1 MNMRTSARN
10 QRPGVIRSIKLGFV
24 AAALLGVMAGTS
36 PSARAAS
43 GTVNVFYAG
52 SLVNL
57 NENLVGPAFASG
69 SGYTY
74 QGKSAGSGAIA
85 NQIKGKIAI
94 PDVVEFA
101 DPAVNA
107 TLMGA
112 ANGNYVSWYF
122 TFATSQLV
130 IGFDPKSKVAREFE
144 QVQKGKLPFYRAL
157 EQKGL
162 RIGRTDPNIDP
173 KGYRAIWMANLTQK
187 VYKQKNFES
196 KLFGAA
202 ENPDQVFPEQTLVA
216 RMLTGQ
222 VNAGVFYL
230 SEVKD
235 LGIPYITLPP
245 RVSLGSTKAK
255 DEKLYATQHFTTSA
269 GQTVTGAPIQYTI
282 TIPSTVRNEAG
293 AEAFVRF
300 VLSSRVRAIAAAH
313 GLLPIKTAVGGD
325 RSTVPGTLT
334 GLIGKR

>member
-1 MNMRTSARN
+1 MMYARRSFHRVFFSAAFA
-10 QRPGVIRSIKLGFV
+10 LGLV
-24 AAALLGVMAGTS
+24 LVGPSLAPAAHAAG
-36 PSARAAS
+36 

-57 NENLVGPAFASG
+57 NENLIGPAFAAG

-74 QGKSAGSGAIA
+74 QGKGAGSGAIA
-85 NQIKGKIAI
+85 NQIKGKLAT

-107 TLMGA
+107 TLMGD
-112 ANGNYVSWYF
+112 ANANYVSWYF

-130 IGFDPKSKVAREFE
+130 IGFDPRSKFAREFVA
-144 QVQKGKLPFYRAL
+144 VQKHTLPFYSAL
-157 EQKGL
+157 LQKGL

-187 VYKQKNFES
+187 LYRLKGFEQR
-196 KLFGAA
+196 LFGDA
-202 ENPDQVFPEQTLVA
+202 ENSSQVFPEQVLVA

-222 VNAGVFYL
+222 VSAGVFYL

-235 LGIPYITLPP
+235 LGIPYITLPAQ
-245 RVSLGSTKAK
+245 VNLGSAK
-255 DEKLYATQHFTTSA
+255 YAKVYATQHFTLST
-269 GQTVTGAPIQYTI
+269 GQTVTGAPIAYTI
-282 TIPSTVRNEAG
+282 TIPSTVKNEAG

-300 VLSSRVRAIAAAH
+300 ALSARVRAISAAH
-313 GLLPIKTAVGGD
+313 GLLPIKTTVSGD
-325 RSTVPGTLT
+325 RSAVPGVLAN
-334 GLIGKR
+334 LIGKR

>member
-1 MNMRTSARN
+1 MRISARK
-10 QRPGVIRSIKLGFV
+10 RLPGSVRTGLALAL
-24 AAALLGVMAGTS
+24 AAASLVASPAAHAAG
-36 PSARAAS
+36 

-57 NENLVGPAFASG
+57 NENLIGPAFAAG

-85 NQIKGKIAI
+85 NQIKGKLAT

-101 DPAVNA
+101 DPAVNT
-107 TLMGA
+107 TLMGE

-122 TFATSQLV
+122 AFATSQLV
-130 IGFDPKSKVAREFE
+130 IGFDPKSTFAREFVE
-144 QVQKGKLPFYRAL
+144 VRKHKLPFYRAL
-157 EQKGL
+157 QQKGL
-162 RIGRTDPNIDP
+162 KIGRTDPNIDP

-187 VYKQKNFES
+187 LYHLKGFAR
-196 KLFGAA
+196 KLFGDA
-202 ENPDQVFPEQTLVA
+202 ENPAQVFPEQTLVA

-235 LGIPYITLPP
+235 LGIPYITLPGQ
-245 RVSLGSTKAK
+245 VNFGSAK
-255 DEKLYATQHFTTSA
+255 FAKQYATQHFTTAA

-282 TIPSTVRNEAG
+282 TIPSTVQNPAA

-300 VLSSRVRAIAAAH
+300 VLSSRVRTIASAH
-313 GLLPIKTAVGGD
+313 GLLPIKTTVGGD
-325 RSTVPGTLT
+325 RRAVPGPL
-334 GLIGKR
+334 GSLIGKK

>member
-1 MNMRTSARN
+1 MRA
-10 QRPGVIRSIKLGFV
+10 GVRDSLSGRFRSVVLV
-24 AAALLGVMAGTS
+24 AALIVPLLALSSAAQAAG
-36 PSARAAS
+36 

-57 NENLVGPAFASG
+57 NENLIGPAFATG

-85 NQIKGKIAI
+85 NQIKGKLAT

-107 TLMGA
+107 TLMGD

-130 IGFDPKSKVAREFE
+130 VGFDPKSKFAREFVE
-144 QVQKGKLPFYRAL
+144 VRQHKLPFYTAL
-157 EQKGL
+157 LQKGL

-187 VYKQKNFES
+187 VYHLKGFEQ
-196 KLFGAA
+196 KLFGEV
-202 ENPDQVFPEQTLVA
+202 ENSSQVFPEQVLVA
-216 RMLTGQ
+216 RILTGQ
-222 VNAGVFYL
+222 VNAGIFYL

-235 LGIPYITLPP
+235 LGIPYISLPAK
-245 RVSLGSTKAK
+245 VNLGSKRYSR
-255 DEKLYATQHFTTSA
+255 LYATQRFTTSA
-269 GQTVTGAPIQYTI
+269 GQTVTGAPIEYTI
-282 TIPSTVRNEAG
+282 TIPTTVKNEAG

-300 VLSSRVRAIAAAH
+300 VLSARVRAIAAAH
-313 GLLPIKTAVGGD
+313 GLLPLKTTVGGD
-325 RSTVPGTLT
+325 RGSVPGVLT
-334 GLIGKR
+334 NLIGKT